1 MFIFGAILVAIAIV
15 IWVLAARY
23 GRRKANA
30 DDPKQKMLEDNV
42 ERKQKT
48 FDERNEAERPDR
60 YEVRE
65 AERELDR
72 AKDELRRYM
81 AEPSDDGD
89 VKFWKMVSGI
99 GAGIL
104 TLVGLVILVTS
115 TVYTQDIG
123 ASKVQV
129 SWSGQLVGQTTTPGF
144 HLKAPWVNIRTF
156 DVRNNTVAFVGP
168 TEDGKT
174 QPNYAGNVTTGP
186 QITFQDLDGVTGNMD
201 LTIRYSIAPDSVLD
215 VYSDFQTQENFV
227 VKVISEGVRAE
238 ARRAP
243 STRGTLKVYNDRAGL
258 EADILAGLEAR
269 WAGKGIQIE
278 DVAVQEIRY
287 SKDVAQ
293 RFDDAQAARI
303 AVDKAKAD
311 QEAAKVTAQT
321 QVITAQGQADA
332 AVVAAQGQSDAN
344 ELLTKSL
351 TPEVLTQRYIDALN
365 NAGGI
370 YVVPEGSTPF
380 ITTTK

>member
-1 MFIFGAILVAIAIV
+1 MFIFGTIL
-15 IWVLAARY
+15 VLAAVAVLVLSIRY

-30 DDPKQKMLEDNV
+30 EDPKRKMLEDNV
-42 ERKQKT
+42 ERLQKQ
-48 FDERNEAERPDR
+48 FDKASAEERPDR
-60 YEVRE
+60 YTVQEVDRE
-65 AERELDR
+65 KQRAE
-72 AKDELRRYM
+72 DELRRYM
-81 AEPSDDGD
+81 AEPVSDDA
-89 VKFWKMVSGI
+89 KFWKMVSGI
-99 GAGIL
+99 VSGVLAAIGIA
-104 TLVGLVILVTS
+104 ILVTS
-115 TVYTQDIG
+115 TLYTQDIG
-123 ASKVQV
+123 ESKVQV

-156 DVRNNTVAFVGP
+156 DVRNNTVAFVGAS
-168 TEDGKT
+168 EEGKE

-258 EADILAGLEAR
+258 EADILAGLEER

-321 QVITAQGQADA
+321 KVIEAQGVADA

-344 ELLTKSL
+344 DLLTKSL
-351 TPEVLTQRYIDALN
+351 TPEVLQQRWIDALKE
-365 NAGGI
+365 GTV
-370 YVVPEGSTPF
+370 YVVPPGSTPF
-380 ITTTK
+380 VTTK